1 MKLFALFFSLTI
13 VFNGCSNPRVPSN
26 LKSGFDANEARD
38 LIQICNSFSYIDLHG
53 SDSEILPKNYKKFYT
68 SPVYGMDNKFQI
80 YTKQDASV
88 GVIHFRGS
96 TSKQI
101 SWLENL
107 YASMIPVKD
116 KISINDDIF
125 KYQLGEQDE
134 SHVHAGYTLAIYFM
148 KDDLLKQI
156 SELNKQGIYDFYI
169 TGHSQG
175 GALAQVFRAYFDYL
189 PNKELN
195 KKNTFKVYAFANPMI
210 GNTSFSNE
218 YYKKYGEGGMS
229 YLIHNSDDF
238 VTKLPISYN
247 DSTFWSS
254 HLSELLSNKDE
265 FSTTNFALEGALN
278 LFKSKINDVAIKMS
292 KNIESKLLENLGEI
306 KMPLFHTE
314 INYVHTGN
322 IINIPPTEYPL
333 ELKDSSILK
342 NDSLMAIYSR
352 DDNGVFENKSLYKKS
367 KPTLQHKSYN
377 YYTAILKKYFLE
389 EYSNLKEK
397 YFIHPENKR

>member
-1 MKLFALFFSLTI
+1 MKISTLFFSLTI
-13 VFNGCSNPRVPSN
+13 VFYACSNPGVSSSF
-26 LKSGFDANEARD
+26 KSGFDADEARD
-38 LIQICNSFSYIDLHG
+38 LIQICNSFSFIDLYG
-53 SDSEILPKNYKKFYT
+53 SDSEILPKNYKKVYT

-80 YTKQDASV
+80 YVKQDASI
-88 GVIHFRGS
+88 GVINFRGS

-116 KISINDDIF
+116 KISINDDVF
-125 KYQLGEQDE
+125 KYQLGEKDE

-156 SELNKQGIYDFYI
+156 SELNKQGIYAFYI

-175 GALAQVFRAYFDYL
+175 GALAQIFRAYFDYL

-218 YYKKYGEGGMS
+218 YYKKYGESGMS

-254 HLSELLSNKDE
+254 HLSELLSNQDG
-265 FSTTNFALEGALN
+265 FSTTGFAIEGALN

-292 KNIESKLLENLGEI
+292 KNIESKLLEDLGKI
-306 KMPLFHTE
+306 KMPAFYPE

-352 DDNGVFENKSLYKKS
+352 DDNGIFENKSLYKKS

-377 YYTAILKKYFLE
+377 YYTAILKKYFPE

-397 YFIHPENKR
+397 YFINPENRR